1 MNLGDFIYGDLL
13 KNSYLKILYKK
24 LLESYYHFTT
34 NLIET
39 NALTDKEIID
49 LLRFADILSKSTEDS
64 KRDDHNNLAQS
75 IVSMLN
81 RILPE
86 SPIIKHV
93 SGSVLSNVNNYL
105 GLDKNFP
112 DYSCVDLLERVKEC
126 IKRDEY
132 YIPNSEN
139 SHFINS
145 QKLAYERIKTNDFY
159 SFSAPTSMGKTFLIR
174 MYIKDNVVNNI
185 KKNFAIVVPS
195 KALINEVTNDI
206 IDDLRENLVK
216 QKYKVIQSSSMISDD
231 EEFNYIMVFTQERL
245 LQFLTQNKEIKLSH
259 VFIDEAHKISDLDER
274 SPFFYKCIQILE
286 KEHFGVKINFS
297 CPNIPNPEVYLNTI
311 KSSGNKAFNRFRY
324 SPVNQIKSIVD
335 IANGCSYIYNDLDK
349 HFLKVDHRTQT
360 RPSLMN
366 LLKGIGKEKSNIVFC
381 NSRNDVTKYANEYC
395 SLINEDC
402 SENKEILEL
411 IKEIREEIHEKCY
424 LTKTLLKG
432 VAYHVAYLP
441 STIKEK
447 IEKLY
452 RNKIIKTIFCT
463 STLLEGVNFPAD
475 NLFINLNKK
484 DIWLKDVY
492 RASFKNLVGR
502 VGRID
507 FNLFGNVF
515 CVSEDANEEYRKA
528 ISRDV
533 DNQKLSIEI
542 LTDNRKKDIIELLK
556 SGKTTLTKRSVDNYA
571 TLNYARKT
579 LNLLLNEILEDR
591 EGVVSE
597 SFQKFLNDETINV
610 IKNAFKNK
618 ADHVPSDLVATY
630 DEMQKLDIAI
640 TENNLQYTDFNYNSI
655 CSFLLRLHDIF
666 NWGCFESKN
675 DIGNRRR
682 LRYYAIL
689 MMRWVF
695 GISVKEMIDA
705 TIEYCKTNGVFYK
718 YPEPHKEDFNGTPDQ
733 INKIINEVLDD
744 IDKILQ
750 FKLPNYFLKFSERY
764 KELKNMD
771 TIPNDWYELL
781 EYGTNKHIV
790 IALQKQGLS
799 RDFAFYVYRNKLYKA
814 DGKRI
819 KIDIKNVTNSK
830 YSEEVKRYIFNNSDA
845 L

>member
-1 MNLGDFIYGDLL
+1 MILGDFIYSDLL
-13 KNSYLKILYKK
+13 YNSYLKILYKK
-24 LLESYYHFTT
+24 LLESYYNFTT
-34 NLIET
+34 NLIEI
-39 NALTDKEIID
+39 NSLTDKEIVD

-64 KRDDHNNLAQS
+64 KRDEHNNLAQS
-75 IVSMLN
+75 IISMLN
-81 RILPE
+81 CLFPE
-86 SPIIKHV
+86 NPIIKHIA
-93 SGSVLSNVNNYL
+93 GSVLSNVNNYL

-112 DYSCVDLLERVKEC
+112 DYSCVDFLERVKED
-126 IKRDEY
+126 IKKDEY
-132 YIPNSEN
+132 YIPNSEDF
-139 SHFINS
+139 HFINS

-231 EEFNYIMVFTQERL
+231 EDCNYIMVYTQERL

-297 CPNIPNPEVYLNTI
+297 CPNIPNPEVYLKTI

-335 IANGCSYIYNDLDK
+335 IANGYSYIYNDLDK
-349 HFLKVDHRTQT
+349 NFLKIDHKTQI
-360 RPSLMN
+360 RHSLMT
-366 LLKGIGKEKSNIVFC
+366 LLKSIGKDKSNIVFC

-402 SENKEILEL
+402 TGNKEILEL
-411 IKEIREEIHEKCY
+411 VKEIKEEIHEKCY
-424 LTKTLLKG
+424 LTNTLLKG

-452 RNKIIKTIFCT
+452 RDKIIKTIFCT

-484 DIWLKDVY
+484 DIWLQDVH
-492 RASFKNLVGR
+492 RANFKNLVGR

-515 CVSEDANEEYRKA
+515 CVSEDSNEEYKKA
-528 ISRDV
+528 ISCDI
-533 DNQKLSIEI
+533 DNQKLSLEI

-597 SFQKFLNDETINV
+597 SFQKFLNDETIST

-618 ADHVPSDLVATY
+618 TDHVPNDLVATY
-630 DEMQKLDIAI
+630 DEIQKLDIAI
-640 TENNLQYTDFNYNSI
+640 TENNLHYPDFNFNSI
-655 CSFLLRLHDIF
+655 CSFLLSLHDIF

-675 DIGNRRR
+675 DIGNKRRVG
-682 LRYYAIL
+682 YYAVL
-689 MMRWVF
+689 MMQWVF
-695 GISVKEMIDA
+695 GTSVKDIINETIDH
-705 TIEYCKTNGVFYK
+705 CKKDGVFYK
-718 YPEPHKEDFNGTPDQ
+718 YPEPHKEDFDGSSDQ

-764 KELKNMD
+764 KELKNID
-771 TIPNDWYELL
+771 TITNDWYEFL
-781 EYGTNKHIV
+781 EYGTNRYVV

-799 RDFAFYVYRNKLYKA
+799 RDFAFYIYRNKLYRNE
-814 DGKRI
+814 GKNI
-819 KIDIKNVTNSK
+819 IVDIKNVADVK
-830 YSEEVKRYIFNNSDA
+830 YREEVKRYIFNNSEI